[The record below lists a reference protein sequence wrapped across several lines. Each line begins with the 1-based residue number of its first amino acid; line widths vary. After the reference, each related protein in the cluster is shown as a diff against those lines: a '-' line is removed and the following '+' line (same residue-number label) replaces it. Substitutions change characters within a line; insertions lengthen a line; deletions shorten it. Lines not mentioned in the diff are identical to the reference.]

1 MSLRAEGASLSIH
14 HKALLQ
20 ATDLELVAGE
30 ITVICGPNG
39 AGKTSLLRVLTG
51 DASPSTGQVSLNGQT
66 LQSWPAGQ
74 RAQTL
79 AVLPQHSSLEFAF
92 AVQDV
97 VALGR
102 TPHSSGYQ
110 NDLRI
115 VSSALA
121 SVDGEHLLRRN
132 YTELSGGEQQRV
144 QLARV
149 LAQLWEPSSHGDR
162 HLLLDEPTASLDLAH
177 QAVLLA
183 ALQDFAAQGV
193 GICVVVHD
201 LNLAARMAD
210 RILLMQDGAVVA
222 SGSPVQVLQVELIER
237 VFGVQVELLAHP
249 KRDTPL
255 VAF

>member
-1 MSLRAEGASLSIH
+1 
-14 HKALLQ
+14 
-20 ATDLELVAGE
+20 
-30 ITVICGPNG
+30 
-39 AGKTSLLRVLTG
+39 
-51 DASPSTGQVSLNGQT
+51 LNGQA
-66 LQSWPAGQ
+66 LLSWPAGQ

-102 TPHSSGYQ
+102 TPHNSGYQ
-110 NDLRI
+110 HDLRI
-115 VSSALA
+115 VSAALA
-121 SVDGEHLLRRN
+121 AVDGEHLLQRN

-149 LAQLWEPSSHGDR
+149 LAQLWEPSPHGDR

-183 ALQDFAAQGV
+183 ALKDFAAQGV

-210 RILLMQDGAVVA
+210 RILLMQGGAVVA
-222 SGSPVQVLQVELIER
+222 SGSPTEVLQVELIER
-237 VFGVQVELLAHP
+237 VFGVSVELLAHP

-255 VAF
+255 VVF